1 MTASGFLTVSPRVEG
16 SMAPEI
22 AKAVDALE
30 SFDVRY
36 ETTAMGTLLEAE
48 EAATL
53 FAAAQAAHEAV
64 DSDRAVT
71 FLKVDDKRATDDPME
86 EKVASVEDH
95 LGRVPRSDTA
105 TDDDQ
110 DRPAGS

>member
-22 AKAVDALE
+22 AKAIEALD
-30 SFDVRY
+30 SQPVSY

-48 EAATL
+48 DAATL

-64 DSDRAVT
+64 DSDRVVT
-71 FLKVDDKRATDDPME
+71 SLKIDDKRATDAPMQA
-86 EKVASVEDH
+86 KVDAVEAA
-95 LGRVPRSDTA
+95 LGRDARGGPE
-105 TDDDQ
+105 
-110 DRPAGS
+110 